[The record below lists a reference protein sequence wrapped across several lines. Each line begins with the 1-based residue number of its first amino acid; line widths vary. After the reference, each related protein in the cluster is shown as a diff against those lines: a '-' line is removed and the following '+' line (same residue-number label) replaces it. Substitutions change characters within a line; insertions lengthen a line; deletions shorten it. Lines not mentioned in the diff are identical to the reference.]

1 MVETQEHPLT
11 AEAKKLTNYG
21 FVIIPLNDKIAIIKY
36 RNRRKVP
43 ATTREIDLWFSNGD
57 GRIPMANG
65 IAIAI
70 NNTEFGIDTDGE
82 KCESIF
88 LNIIS
93 KLSAELQD
101 KIHNTMHTK
110 TPHGHHR
117 TFKFIPE
124 DYPDGIKEKTYLKIN
139 GEHSEI
145 ALKGKDHYF
154 VERGPGYQIIN
165 DVEALVT
172 LSKTEVNELLG
183 ALAAFGA
190 EHEGLT
196 RVIKKLLPYY
206 VKPNR
211 DSIIFALSGYLHKG
225 RTPEHKIIEIA
236 QRLIETTGY
245 SDENPGKVL
254 QTIKDTCAKDPDS
267 DQVSGYKRLHEALK
281 LAMPPDSKTDDVS
294 NAIVEIEHTL
304 KGIGLF
310 TIHRKE
316 HQQAQQE
323 LIDENPES
331 IGGDDYEINELKG
344 IDDAILTEL
353 DSHVFALVSSSP
365 PVLYVA
371 YRPLKCIMKFVIR
384 FGQGE
389 TIDPISGQNSVT
401 KTQTLLPKQKLIYA
415 IPTKVVINDNPI
427 NNAKTYQITFIDRSK
442 KPFTIGP
449 GSINYIIEELTS
461 KGKVLKKNDAVD
473 ALTAILNRYEERG
486 LAKIKESVT
495 QPGYYYIKGK
505 FETHEITQVLDKEP
519 DPNQV
524 IKCTE
529 FLDELATKWINKDIF
544 PTVIK
549 WTTLAPF
556 NYIFKA
562 IDKWLK
568 NTHGYGWSSSGKT
581 SLGKIA
587 LAVWRLHTNALRKD
601 YQLRFSNMDNTARFG
616 SVISRSTYPKLINEV
631 GGLQDKSN
639 RSLLELIKGA
649 IEAPYVRGKFLD
661 GRYQNIPAFCNMF
674 LTSNSKPPVDS
685 GYRSRTTLLQH
696 TKDDVHERGQK
707 EAVEFEQWL
716 DSKLNILGV
725 LGDFIARYVI
735 VKPAKPEESILFHS
749 DKSHED
755 MAKEI
760 LTEFYKSVGKD
771 KPEWLDKIFEQ
782 RSIVEEN
789 TEWAYF
795 EVRGFLM
802 DHITEAYS
810 RHIRTLYKEQDPGV
824 VIDFHTRLNFC
835 MTNKLISFLHVHT
848 KKDGT
853 EEVVITHDIL
863 KELTKKLDHIEGI
876 TTLEDLGKE
885 IPGFNHCQR
894 KLGPDNK
901 NTKVLAG
908 KRGDFV
914 DFLEGQIGDEDA

>member
-1 MVETQEHPLT
+1 M
-11 AEAKKLTNYG
+11 
-21 FVIIPLNDKIAIIKY
+21 
-36 RNRRKVP
+36 
-43 ATTREIDLWFSNGD
+43 
-57 GRIPMANG
+57 
-65 IAIAI
+65 
-70 NNTEFGIDTDGE
+70 
-82 KCESIF
+82 
-88 LNIIS
+88 
-93 KLSAELQD
+93 LQ
-101 KIHNTMHTK
+101 
-110 TPHGHHR
+110 
-117 TFKFIPE
+117 
-124 DYPDGIKEKTYLKIN
+124 
-139 GEHSEI
+139 
-145 ALKGKDHYF
+145 
-154 VERGPGYQIIN
+154 
-165 DVEALVT
+165 
-172 LSKTEVNELLG
+172 
-183 ALAAFGA
+183 
-190 EHEGLT
+190 
-196 RVIKKLLPYY
+196 PYY

-225 RTPEHKIIEIA
+225 RTPEHIIIEIA
-236 QRLIETTGY
+236 KQLIDTTGY
-245 SDENPGKVL
+245 SDESPTKTF
-254 QTIKDTCAKDPDS
+254 QTIKDTCAKHADS

-281 LAMPPDSKTDDVS
+281 LALPPDSKTDEVS
-294 NAIVEIEHTL
+294 NTILEIEYTL

-310 TIHRKE
+310 TIPRRE

-323 LIDENPES
+323 LIDENPDS
-331 IGGDDYEINELKG
+331 ISGEDYELNELKG
-344 IDDAILTEL
+344 IDDDILAQLDFHVYAI
-353 DSHVFALVSSSP
+353 VSSSP

-371 YRPLKCIMKFVIR
+371 YRRLKCVMKFLIR
-384 FGQGE
+384 FGEGE
-389 TIDPISGQNSVT
+389 TMDPISGQNSVT
-401 KTQTLLPKQKLIYA
+401 RTQMLLPKQKLIYA

-427 NNAKTYQITFIDRSK
+427 DNTKTYQITFIGRSK

-473 ALTAILNRYEERG
+473 ALTAILNRYEELG
-486 LAKIKESVT
+486 LAEVKESVT
-495 QPGYYYIKGK
+495 QPGYYYIKNK
-505 FETHEITQVLDKEP
+505 FETHEITQVIDKEP
-519 DPNQV
+519 DPDEV

-601 YQLRFSNMDNTARFG
+601 YQLRFSNMDNNARFG
-616 SVISRSTYPKLINEV
+616 SVISRSTYPKVINEV

-649 IEAPYVRGKFLD
+649 IEAPYVRGKFHD

-674 LTSNSKPPVDS
+674 LTSNSKPPDDS
-685 GYRSRTTLLQH
+685 GYRSRTTLIQH

-707 EAVEFEQWL
+707 EAVEFEKWL

-735 VKPAKPEESILFHS
+735 VKPAKPEESILFS
-749 DKSHED
+749 DKSHDD

-760 LTEFYKSVGKD
+760 LSEFYKSVGKD
-771 KPEWLDKIFEQ
+771 KPEWLDRVYEQ

-810 RHIRTLYKEQDPGV
+810 RHIRTLYKEQDPGI
-824 VIDFHTRLNFC
+824 VIDFSTRLEFCIKNKLLPFLHSHTR
-835 MTNKLISFLHVHT
+835 
-848 KKDGT
+848 KDNT
-853 EEVVITHDIL
+853 EEIVITHDIL

-885 IPGFNHCQR
+885 IPGFEYCQR
-894 KLGPDNK
+894 KLGPDNR

-908 KRGDFV
+908 KQEDFAK
-914 DFLEGQIGDEDA
+914 FLEGEIGDDH